1 MVDLDAL
8 NNFVSYHFSSSNHL
22 VPQKCIWFRN
32 NTVSMTDIGAPPRQD
47 RTMQVLHSATDTA
60 DPPRQTKIGYLHRP
74 LSCAL
79 AVTTVHSRDRPKF
92 PLLPYPLGH
101 HSPLPSIPAPPH
113 RRTAAYQATAPPP
126 IPSIPSQDLLLLA
139 HTMAS
144 SSLPET

>member
-1 MVDLDAL
+1 
-8 NNFVSYHFSSSNHL
+8 
-22 VPQKCIWFRN
+22 
-32 NTVSMTDIGAPPRQD
+32 
-47 RTMQVLHSATDTA
+47 MQVLHSATDTA

-74 LSCAL
+74 LSYAL
-79 AVTTVHSRDRPKF
+79 AVTTVHSRVRPKF

-126 IPSIPSQDLLLLA
+126 IPSIPGQDLLLLA
-139 HTMAS
+139 HTMAT